1 MGKLEYPTVEACKR
15 LSKVELSMIVGVAE
29 KTLFLWVKK
38 GLPQRDDGKYDLT
51 EVMKW
56 QIDQAKE
63 GRGDR
68 AKQAEELKKLQN
80 QNTKLELEIA
90 NMEQKTIP
98 REKVLEIFK
107 KAETEMKV
115 FMVDG
120 FKKNALVLWAAIKK
134 CRELHEF
141 IEVLEVFWKSAMDA
155 FVKSGEDLE

>member
-115 FMVDG
+115 FMTDG

-141 IEVLEVFWKSAMDA
+141 IEVLEVFWKSAMDS
-155 FVKSGEDLE
+155 FIKSGEDLE

>member
-115 FMVDG
+115 FMTDG

>member
-15 LSKVELSMIVGVAE
+15 LSKVELSMIVGVAQ

-115 FMVDG
+115 FMTDG

-141 IEVLEVFWKSAMDA
+141 IEVLEVFWKSAMDS